1 MKCLIDKQDIQ
12 FFHKFPQKALFNKPL
27 RSSVPNA
34 VADMYLCYNPATGH
48 ISSEL
53 KTDFDTQNLLQTIY
67 TEIYNSYAP
76 AGLSGLQKKFTQF
89 VSNWLIKK
97 LPASSKILEIG
108 CHDGFMLNELHKAGH
123 SVVGVEPSPFA
134 HYAKETYNLDVRNE
148 FFQEGMFEAE
158 EFDVVIMRHVVE
170 HVPDPVAFVGAA
182 VKTLKKGGI
191 AYIEVPNSQWSLEYS
206 FFPEFHVD
214 HISYFTMN
222 SLKQL
227 LNRTGLNDNIHFEA
241 FNAYMRFPFLMTLAI
256 KNGEIEQNENDSTS
270 DLFLNFSVQDSIATF
285 LTNYKTYINS
295 LSKLKDL
302 GKVAV
307 WGSGSIGTQF
317 AIDGN
322 WYENDILYVD
332 PNKISQGMVLS
343 VTGQLINPP
352 EILQSVKPD
361 IVLIASGW
369 EKDSINQVQN
379 YIGPNTKVL
388 RFADLLNSDLK
399 FS

>member
-1 MKCLIDKQDIQ
+1 MKCLIDKTNIEH
-12 FFHKFPQKALFNKPL
+12 FHKFPKKALFNKPL
-27 RSSVPNA
+27 KASVPNA

-53 KTDFDTQNLLQTIY
+53 QTDFDTQNLLKTIY
-67 TEIYNSYAP
+67 TEIYDSYAP
-76 AGLSGLQKKFTQF
+76 AGLSGLQKEFTQF
-89 VSNWLIKK
+89 VSDWLIKE
-97 LPASSKILEIG
+97 LPFNSKILEIG
-108 CHDGFMLNELHKAGH
+108 CHDGFMLNELRKAGH
-123 SVVGVEPSPFA
+123 TVIGVEPSPFA
-134 HYAKETYNLDVRNE
+134 HYAKETYKLDVKNE
-148 FFQEGMFEAE
+148 FFVDGMFEKE

-170 HVPDPVAFVGAA
+170 HVPDPVAFVAAA

-227 LNRTGLNDNIHFEA
+227 LNRTGLNENIHTEA
-241 FNAYMRFPFLMTLAI
+241 FNAYMRFPFLMTLAS
-256 KNGEIEQNENDSTS
+256 KTSEIEHYANVLST
-270 DLFLNFSVQDSIATF
+270 DLFLNFSVQDSINNF
-285 LTNYKTYINS
+285 LANYKTYINS
-295 LSKLKDL
+295 LSNLRDL

-307 WGSGSIGTQF
+307 WGSGSIGTQY

-322 WYENDILYVD
+322 WYDNNIVYVD

-343 VTGQLINPP
+343 VTGQLINSPD
-352 EILQSVKPD
+352 ILRSYKPD
-361 IVLIASGW
+361 ILLIASGW
-369 EKDSINQVQN
+369 EKDSINQLQP
-379 YIGPNTKVL
+379 YIESNTKVL
-388 RFADLLNSDLK
+388 RFADLLNSELK